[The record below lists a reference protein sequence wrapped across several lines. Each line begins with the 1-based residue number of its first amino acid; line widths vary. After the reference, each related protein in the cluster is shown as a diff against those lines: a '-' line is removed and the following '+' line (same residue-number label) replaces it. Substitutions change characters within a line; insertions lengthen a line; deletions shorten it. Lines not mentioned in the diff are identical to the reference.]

1 MALHL
6 ASLVHEATRGD
17 QILLNVELTI
27 RIGNQLIAR
36 RQHHRSNGGEEE
48 IVTLLKIARGK
59 ERVFV
64 VAAVTVDSSGEA
76 TAVIVFEKGHG
87 SVVHCV
93 VAGQSQQPG

>member
-6 ASLVHEATRGD
+6 VFVIQEATWGD

-27 RIGNQLIAR
+27 RIGDQLIAR

-48 IVTLLKIARGK
+48 VVALLKIARGK
-59 ERVFV
+59 ERVF
-64 VAAVTVDSSGEA
+64 AVIVDSSGEA
-76 TAVIVFEKGHG
+76 TAVTVFEKGQG

-93 VAGQSQQPG
+93 VAGQSQVSG